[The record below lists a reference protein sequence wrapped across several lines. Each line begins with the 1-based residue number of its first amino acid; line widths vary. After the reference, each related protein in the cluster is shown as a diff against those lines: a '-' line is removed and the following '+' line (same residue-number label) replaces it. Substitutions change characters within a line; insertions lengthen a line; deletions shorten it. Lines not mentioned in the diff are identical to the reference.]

1 MRSSRKGARGGRR
14 IARVMST
21 TAILST
27 VSLFTMP
34 GSQAW
39 ADGPYAINADNS
51 TADST
56 VTSSLDGLTTLRV
69 RVLKPTTTPPSGGW
83 PAVIYMTGSSTS
95 RCNDINYY
103 TRAQLAADGFVVVSF
118 NGRGWPGGGVN
129 SAACGE
135 SSAEM
140 ADTLN
145 DSGWDGSGPNDKQ
158 DVKDIITWVI
168 NNQPVNPAKIG
179 AMGASYNGQR
189 TYLLPAF
196 DSRIA
201 AIIPIDAPTMG
212 LGNVA
217 SISDRPAAENS
228 YGSLTSYLH
237 ANAGWFGHSDPSVL
251 SNVSEATRTR
261 YLGLTV
267 PTATQTWFDDR
278 TVLDDNVNLD
288 KAHLITVPTFV
299 VHGLLDNTINPS
311 QAIEA
316 WKKIPAS
323 TPNQKYLYLGACGH
337 GAPCATNN
345 ATALRD
351 KLHGFLDKH
360 LRGSAVTMGGPVFYA
375 IPPVTQASDNWTVQQ
390 ASSWPPPE
398 LPGSPQTLYLRA
410 GNALSGTAPTTSEAA
425 DTMTNNTWAN
435 SVGDSCAATSY
446 GTGEYV
452 AYTSTDVASQNLK
465 LAQVDADLT
474 LSSSTT
480 RLAVVADLWEVTPAG
495 VDVARVWKGTSF
507 VVPTARGQAA
517 NTHVRF
523 KFVPSGNAYTVASG
537 NKLRLKIATNYR
549 GYFAPEPYPGTYS
562 IYHTSTEPS
571 KITLHWAS

>member
-1 MRSSRKGARGGRR
+1 MSSL
-14 IARVMST
+14 
-21 TAILST
+21 AILAT
-27 VSLFTMP
+27 VSLFALPATP
-34 GSQAW
+34 GL
-39 ADGPYAINADNS
+39 ADGPFPINADNAS
-51 TADST
+51 ADST
-56 VTSSLDGLTTLRV
+56 VTSSIDGVTTLRV
-69 RVLKPTTTPPSGGW
+69 RVLAPTTTPPSGGW

-95 RCNDINYY
+95 RCNNINYY
-103 TRAQLAADGFVVVSF
+103 PRDQLARDGFVVVSF
-118 NGRGWPGGGVN
+118 TGRGWPGGGVN
-129 SAACGE
+129 SAACLD

-158 DVKDIITWVI
+158 DVKDIISWVI
-168 NNQPVNPAKIG
+168 SNQPVNAAKIG
-179 AMGASYNGQR
+179 VMGASYNGQR
-189 TYLLPAF
+189 TYLMPAF

-201 AIIPIDAPTMG
+201 AIVPIDAPTLG

-217 SISDRPAAENS
+217 SISDHASAENS
-228 YGSLTSYLH
+228 SGSLFSYLN

-267 PTATQTWFDDR
+267 PTATQTWFNSR
-278 TVLDDNVNLD
+278 TVLDDNSSVD

-316 WKKIPAS
+316 WKKIPAG
-323 TPNQKYLYLGACGH
+323 QKYLYLGACGH
-337 GAPCATNN
+337 GAPCATGN
-345 ATALRD
+345 ATALRNKIHD
-351 KLHGFLDKH
+351 FLDKY

-375 IPPVTQASDNWTVQQ
+375 IPQVNQASDDWPVQQ
-390 ASSWPPPE
+390 ASNWPPPE
-398 LPGSPQTLYLRA
+398 LPGSPQTLYLRT
-410 GNALSGTAPTTSEAA
+410 GNSLSTTAPTTNEAA
-425 DTMTNNTWAN
+425 DTMPNNTWAN
-435 SVGDSCAATSY
+435 SIGDACAATSY
-446 GTGEYV
+446 GAGEYV
-452 AYTSTDVASQNLK
+452 AYTSTDVALQNLK

-480 RLAVVADLWEVTPAG
+480 RLAVVADLWEVTSTG

-523 KFVPSGNAYTVASG
+523 KFVPSGNAYTVAAG

-562 IYHTSTEPS
+562 IYHTNTEPS